1 MGLGMSTPK
10 VSVPKMGGKK
20 KGAKAKPA
28 KGTKAKKAK
37 GTKAKKSRKSRKS
50 KKSGYEDEDAY
61 EDEDYEGS
69 RPELSL
75 AAFEGVAVKAGLR
88 KPVSKFEDEDY
99 EDEDY
104 EEDEYESEGEEGY
117 DWQKYAPADFTNMA
131 TPVNMSMVL
140 LALLFI
146 MIVLSRR

>member
-10 VSVPKMGGKK
+10 ISVPKKK
-20 KGAKAKPA
+20 AAAPKKAAPA
-28 KGTKAKKAK
+28 KEKKAKK
-37 GTKAKKSRKSRKS
+37 GRKSRKS

-61 EDEDYEGS
+61 EEEDYEGS
-69 RPELSL
+69 RPALAP

-99 EDEDY
+99 EEDEY
-104 EEDEYESEGEEGY
+104 EEDEYEGEGEEGY
-117 DWQKYAPADFTNMA
+117 DWQKYAPADFANMA
-131 TPVNMSMVL
+131 TPTNMSLVL